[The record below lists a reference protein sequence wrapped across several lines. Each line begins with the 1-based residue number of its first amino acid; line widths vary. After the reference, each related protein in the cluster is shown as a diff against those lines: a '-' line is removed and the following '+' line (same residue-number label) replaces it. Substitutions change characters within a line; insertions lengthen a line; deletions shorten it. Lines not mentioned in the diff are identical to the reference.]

1 MFIRKSFFIHVGSAR
16 ACYIHVFASSSHVL
30 DGIVCLQNQTA
41 QPVWDAEMT
50 AGAMHMHKAH
60 MQ

>member
-1 MFIRKSFFIHVGSAR
+1 MHVGSTR

-30 DGIVCLQNQTA
+30 DVMLCLQNQTA
-41 QPVWDAEMT
+41 PPVWDAEMT